1 MPDRLS
7 QPSNRGSW
15 RSADFTSVEEAERTL
30 ADAGALLSH
39 IEPRHNE
46 AVPYVHPGYRAVPC
60 STCGKPTIVG
70 RESPDLTCGRLRCR
84 DAATGS
90 TFQPGAN

>member
-15 RSADFTSVEEAERTL
+15 RSADFATVEEAERTL

-60 STCGKPTIVG
+60 RVCGKPTIVG
-70 RESPDLTCGRLRCR
+70 RESADQTCGRLRCQTTAA
-84 DAATGS
+84 DATRPS
-90 TFQPGAN
+90 TN